1 MVSVAILL
9 TGCTNLCQAPENM
22 GKRLLYTCFELRQA
36 ISLTQSRSTE
46 LRPLLLGKITR
57 HDFA

>member
-9 TGCTNLCQAPENM
+9 TGCTNSCQAPENM
-22 GKRLLYTCFELRQA
+22 GKRLLSTCFELRQA